1 MLTITICD
9 DEAKQREFL
18 EMLVQAWADAA
29 KLEVIIQ
36 KFATAQAF
44 LDSYWDN
51 PDTQILLLDIE
62 MPGLSGV
69 DLAREIRSE
78 NKEIQIVFVSGY
90 SEYIADGYDVEAL
103 NFLIKPVKEEKLYQ
117 VLDKAREK
125 LASNER
131 ALIFELPGESLRV
144 PLYEICALEVYRN
157 YVTIRTTK
165 DAFEVKTPLSK
176 LAADLDERF
185 FRVGRSAIVNL
196 KFIAR
201 VTRLEIVLT
210 DGHVIQLPRG
220 YYDKIH
226 QAMIRYL

>member
-165 DAFEVKTPLSK
+165 NSFEVKTPLSK

-185 FRVGRSAIVNL
+185 FRVGRSSIVNL

-226 QAMIRYL
+226 QAMIKYL